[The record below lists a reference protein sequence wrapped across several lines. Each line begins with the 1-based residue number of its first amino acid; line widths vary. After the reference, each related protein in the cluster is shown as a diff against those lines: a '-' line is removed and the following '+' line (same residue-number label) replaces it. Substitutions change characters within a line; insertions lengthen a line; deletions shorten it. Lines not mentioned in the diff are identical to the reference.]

1 MICLLFLCVALRV
14 AFGLSLG
21 SHPNIPKVLA
31 FDSSVSTMPI
41 LMELAYC
48 DMAHVISSI
57 SVRMVH
63 KIRWSGKKRWAVDE
77 VYALWVFCI
86 LVLGAERS
94 FCVGTVKPILT
105 LHFAKTPPNISH
117 TYVHASYTCSV
128 CLREI
133 QIMT

>member
-1 MICLLFLCVALRV
+1 MCVVLRV

-21 SHPNIPKVLA
+21 SHPNTPKVLA

-77 VYALWVFCI
+77 VYALCIMGI
-86 LVLGAERS
+86 LVLDAERS
-94 FCVGTVKPILT
+94 SCVGTVKPILT
-105 LHFAKTPPNISH
+105 LHCQNTTK
-117 TYVHASYTCSV
+117 
-128 CLREI
+128 
-133 QIMT
+133 